1 MAKDEASHRDMQMV
15 FRELRD
21 LGWSE
26 SDVRQYGKLF
36 EYRRRWGAIN
46 LERDERQFLSKAD
59 AALSQHRLSKTPL
72 PNRDSSLPRGRSDYT
87 PMSSRSTVRAAM
99 PRNVGHETD
108 CFVALDF
115 ETADQGR
122 DSACSIAL
130 VRVERHVI
138 VHREHRLIRP
148 PRQKFL
154 FTSIHGISWSQ
165 VADAPSFRELWPEL
179 KPCLEGARFIAAH
192 NSSFDSGVM
201 QVCCDQAGLSPPM
214 QPYFCTVQ
222 LARKTW
228 NIRPTKLPD
237 VCRYLNLS
245 LNHHD
250 ALSDAEA
257 CANIVLAAIRYGGM

>member
-1 MAKDEASHRDMQMV
+1 MPKDEASHRDRPMALC
-15 FRELRD
+15 ELRA
-21 LGWSE
+21 LGWPE
-26 SDVRQYGKLF
+26 RAVLRYGQLL

-46 LERDERQFLSKAD
+46 LEREERQFLSQAES
-59 AALSQHRLSKTPL
+59 ALSQHLSSKTPL
-72 PNRDSSLPRGRSDYT
+72 PQPTIDLRRNRSTLPRHG
-87 PMSSRSTVRAAM
+87 
-99 PRNVGHETD
+99 GLETD

-122 DSACSIAL
+122 DSACSIAI
-130 VRVERHVI
+130 VRVEENAI

-148 PRQKFL
+148 PRQRFL
-154 FTSIHGISWSQ
+154 FTSIHGISWPH
-165 VADAPSFRELWPEL
+165 VADAPSFAELWPEL
-179 KPCLEGARFIAAH
+179 EPCLDGARFIAAH

-201 QVCCDQAGLSPPM
+201 QACCEQAGVSPPA

-228 NIRPTKLPD
+228 NIRPTKFPD
-237 VCRYLNLS
+237 VCRHLNLS

-257 CANIVLAAIRYGGM
+257 CANIVLAAIRDGGM

>member
-1 MAKDEASHRDMQMV
+1 
-15 FRELRD
+15 
-21 LGWSE
+21 
-26 SDVRQYGKLF
+26 
-36 EYRRRWGAIN
+36 
-46 LERDERQFLSKAD
+46 
-59 AALSQHRLSKTPL
+59 
-72 PNRDSSLPRGRSDYT
+72 
-87 PMSSRSTVRAAM
+87 M
-99 PRNVGHETD
+99 PRNGKLETD

-130 VRVERHVI
+130 VRVERNAI

-154 FTSIHGISWSQ
+154 FTSIHGISWPQ
-165 VADAPSFRELWPEL
+165 VADAPSFAELWPEL
-179 KPCLEGARFIAAH
+179 ETCLEGARFIAAH
-192 NSSFDSGVM
+192 NASFDSGVM
-201 QVCCDQAGLSPPM
+201 RACCDRAGFSPPL

-228 NIRPTKLPD
+228 NLRPTKLPD
-237 VCRYLNLS
+237 VCRHLNLS

-257 CANIVLAAIRYGGM
+257 CANIVLAAIRDGGM